1 MKLSRVQLNFLR
13 RVYDRDQRGFTL
25 TEVLVVIIIAGVLAG
40 IAAPSWLTFVDRQ
53 RMTTVR
59 SELLLKVKEAQA
71 KAIRTKTLQSVVIYN
86 PGSGERP
93 TVSVVQSSR
102 NDTGAL
108 VVGTTDPNKKTL
120 GGESN
125 NAFILEVFPPAAES
139 TTLTPPTAPLT
150 FNYGGTVDSPKT
162 ALGSLVTSANNTT
175 ALLMYRVKPRAN
187 STNISACLIV
197 DTLIGAIREVTDDQ
211 CK

>member
-1 MKLSRVQLNFLR
+1 MKLSLVQLGLSR
-13 RVYDRDQRGFTL
+13 RVNDRGFTL

-53 RMTTVR
+53 RMTTIR

-71 KAIRTKTLQSVVIYN
+71 KSLRTKTLQSVVIENPN
-86 PGSGERP
+86 PGVTRP

-102 NDTGAL
+102 DATGAL
-108 VVGTTDPNKKTL
+108 VIGTADPGKKTL
-120 GGESN
+120 GGENSSS
-125 NAFILEVFPPAAES
+125 FVLQVLPS
-139 TTLTPPTAPLT
+139 TATSTAPLT
-150 FNYGGTVDSPKT
+150 FNYSGTVESPKT
-162 ALGSLVTSANNTT
+162 ALGSLVTSSNNTT

-187 STNISACLIV
+187 STSISACLIV